1 VAAQFVSRADGFDR
15 CAREHVQVGVY
26 VVGAPGKNSFAAIR
40 FLTGFLN
47 GVTNAAGPTLAIY
60 LYRLK
65 LHKRTFVK
73 SLGTIFVTTN
83 KAS

>member
-1 VAAQFVSRADGFDR
+1 
-15 CAREHVQVGVY
+15 
-26 VVGAPGKNSFAAIR
+26 
-40 FLTGFLN
+40 LTGFLN
-47 GVTNAAGPTLAIY
+47 DVTNAAGPTLAIY

-65 LHKRTFVK
+65 LDKRTFVK